1 MISADTLDNLQ
12 VNNLVLFESNMKH
25 IFANKVQSFRGGQ
38 LTHFL
43 GKWKELT
50 FDSEVLNCVR
60 GQYIEFS
67 TQPTKNLV
75 SKRKTLNISDSLVI
89 EAEIKKLLDKG
100 VIVPTQHESG
110 EYISPIF
117 VTNKKD
123 GSSRMILNLKSFNQ
137 HVEYQ
142 HFKMDSVWTAIRL
155 MTPNCY
161 MASIDLKDAYYSV
174 PIAKPHQKYLKFE
187 WNNMLF
193 QFTCFPNGL
202 AFCPRKFTKLM
213 KPVFATLRQLGHLL
227 SGYIDDSWLMG
238 TVWDDCAK
246 NVVDTVKLLDSLGF
260 VVHPE
265 KSVFIPTQK
274 LVFLGFTL
282 DSVNMQVYLTPDKA
296 VKLKQAATVMLH
308 CKKPTIR
315 DVAKVLGLIVSCFP
329 GVAYGPL
336 HYRYLERD
344 KTIALNASKWNF
356 DATMCISSQ
365 AGEELKWWIESIET
379 ASNPI
384 NRGEVD
390 ITITSDASKQ
400 GWGAATS
407 DSSTGGLW
415 TVEEAKEHI
424 NFLEMLAVFFA
435 LKSFSTLTHG
445 KHVKVMVDN
454 TTTESTINQMGT
466 SHSPKL
472 NKLTK
477 DIWDWCIKHDIW
489 LTMARIPGCEN
500 VKADKESRT
509 FRRCTEWCLKK
520 TLFARACTKLNV
532 TPNIDLFASRINCQ
546 ITPYVSYR
554 ADPEAFAIN
563 AFHMSWQHYLFYAFP
578 PFSLITR
585 VLQKIQEEKATGL
598 LLVPKWPTQPWW
610 PKLMQ
615 MLIQPPVQLPKDRD
629 TLFLPSSP
637 QEPHPLHKK
646 LCLILCHLSGD
657 TSTAKAFRQQ
667 LPQSWNTPGGQ
678 ALESNMLLTLR
689 NGDATVVQG
698 ALIPFVPL

>member
-1 MISADTLDNLQ
+1 MISADTLDNLE
-12 VNNLVLFESNMKH
+12 VNSLLLFEPYMKH
-25 IFANKVQSFRGGQ
+25 YFANKVQSFKGGQ
-38 LTHFL
+38 LAHFFD
-43 GKWKELT
+43 KWKEIT
-50 FDSEVLNCVR
+50 SDSEVLNCVK
-60 GQYIEFS
+60 GQFIDFS
-67 TQPTKNLV
+67 TQPTRNLGP
-75 SKRKTLNISDSLVI
+75 KRKTFNISDSLVI
-89 EAEIKKLLDKG
+89 EAEIQKLLDKG
-100 VIVPTQHESG
+100 VIVPTQHERG

-117 VTNKKD
+117 VANKKD
-123 GSSRMILNLKSFNQ
+123 GSYRMILNLKRFNQ

-155 MTPNCY
+155 ITPNCY

-187 WNNMLF
+187 WNNMLYK
-193 QFTCFPNGL
+193 FTCFPNGL

-213 KPVFATLRQLGHLL
+213 KPVFATLRQLGHLS

-238 TVWDDCAK
+238 PVWDDCAK
-246 NVVDTVKLLDSLGF
+246 NVIDTVKLLDTLGF

-274 LVFLGFTL
+274 LVFLGFIL
-282 DSVNMQVYLTPDKA
+282 DSVSMMVYLTPEKA
-296 VKLKQAATVMLH
+296 LKLKQAAMDLFN
-308 CKKPTIR
+308 CKNPTIR
-315 DVAKVLGLIVSCFP
+315 EVAKVLGLIVSSFP

-344 KTIALNASKWNF
+344 KTTALKTSKWNF
-356 DATMCISSQ
+356 DAKMCLSSQ
-365 AGEELKWWIESIET
+365 AKEELMWWIDSIES

-384 NRGEVD
+384 TRGDVD
-390 ITITSDASKQ
+390 ITITSDALKQ

-415 TVEEAKEHI
+415 TAEEATEHI
-424 NFLEMLAVFFA
+424 NFLEMLAVLFA
-435 LKSFSTLTHG
+435 LKSFRTLTHG

-472 NKLTK
+472 NKLTR
-477 DIWDWCIKHDIW
+477 DIWDWCIEQHIW
-489 LTMARIPGCEN
+489 LTMARIPGCDN
-500 VKADKESRT
+500 VEADKESRT

-520 TLFARACTKLNV
+520 TLFTNACAKLSV
-532 TPNIDLFASRINCQ
+532 TPDIDLFASRINYQ

-554 ADPEAFAIN
+554 ADPAALAIN
-563 AFHMSWQHYLFYAFP
+563 AFHMSWQHHLFYAFP

-615 MLIQPPVQLPKDRD
+615 MLIQSPIQLPRDRD
-629 TLFLPSSP
+629 TLFLPSNP
-637 QEPHPLHKK
+637 QELHPLHKK

-657 TSTAKAFRQQ
+657 TSMAKAFRQQ
-667 LPQSWNTPGGQ
+667 LLKSWNNPGGQ
-678 ALESNMLLTLR
+678 ALESNMLLTFR
-689 NGDATVVQG
+689 NGSATVVQG
-698 ALIPFVPL
+698 VLIPFVPL

>member
-1 MISADTLDNLQ
+1 
-12 VNNLVLFESNMKH
+12 MKQY
-25 IFANKVQSFRGGQ
+25 FASKVQSFKGGQ
-38 LTHFL
+38 LANFL
-43 GKWKELT
+43 DEWKT
-50 FDSEVLNCVR
+50 ITSDSEVLNCVK

-67 TQPTKNLV
+67 SQPTKNLGIR
-75 SKRKTLNISDSLVI
+75 RKTFNTSDSLI
-89 EAEIKKLLDKG
+89 IDAEIQKLLSKG
-100 VIVPTQHESG
+100 VIAPTQHEFG

-117 VTNKKD
+117 VANKKD
-123 GSSRMILNLKSFNQ
+123 GSYRMILNLKSFNQ
-137 HVEYQ
+137 HIEYQ

-174 PIAKPHQKYLKFE
+174 PIAEPHQKYLKFE
-187 WNNMLF
+187 WKNMLY

-213 KPVFATLRQLGHLL
+213 KPVFATLRQLGHLS

-238 TVWDDCAK
+238 PVWNDCAK

-260 VVHPE
+260 VVHPD

-274 LVFLGFTL
+274 LVFLGFVL
-282 DSVNMQVYLTPDKA
+282 DSVSMLVYLTPDKA
-296 VKLKQAATVMLH
+296 LKLKQAATALFN
-308 CKKPTIR
+308 CNNPTIR
-315 DVAKVLGLIVSCFP
+315 EVAKVLGLIVSSFP

-344 KTIALNASKWNF
+344 KTTALKTNKWNF
-356 DATMCISSQ
+356 DAKMSISNQ
-365 AGEELKWWIESIET
+365 AREELTWWIDSIET

-384 NRGEVD
+384 NRGEVG
-390 ITITSDASKQ
+390 ITLTSDASKQ

-415 TVEEAKEHI
+415 TAEEAKEHI
-424 NFLEMLAVFFA
+424 NFLEMLAVLFA

-454 TTTESTINQMGT
+454 TVTESTVNQMGT

-477 DIWDWCIKHDIW
+477 DIWEWCIQQHIW
-489 LTMARIPGCEN
+489 LTVARIPGCEN
-500 VKADKESRT
+500 VEADRESRT

-520 TLFARACTKLNV
+520 TLFTHACAKLSV
-532 TPNIDLFASRINCQ
+532 LPDIDLFASRINCQ

-563 AFHMSWQHYLFYAFP
+563 AFHMSWKPYLFYAFP

-615 MLIQPPVQLPKDRD
+615 MLIQPPVQLPKNSD
-629 TLFLPSSP
+629 TLFLPSNP
-637 QEPHPLHKK
+637 QELHPLHKK

-657 TSTAKAFRQQ
+657 TSMAKAFRQQ
-667 LPQSWNTPGGQ
+667 LPPSWNNPGGQ
-678 ALESNMLLTLR
+678 ARESNMLLTFK
-689 NGDATVVQG
+689 NGDATAVQG
-698 ALIPFVPL
+698 TLIHFIPL